1 MLALGPWYE
10 VVDTFC
16 ITVFFFLLLLR
27 FWPSLRAHW
36 RRPGATPAFFVALG
50 LMASFVI
57 AEDVLEGDAN
67 DFILVLDALVRDG
80 MRGVAAQSHIR
91 SVAAT
96 VSTCTGFGLAIIIAI
111 GTLWLAATR
120 RSRDAVF
127 FAAGTIGA
135 WAFSGLLKVTFAVH
149 RPGSIDRFGFPSGHT
164 LVTLVAA
171 GLMIYI
177 LTRSSRGRMRAAWYA
192 LAVAVA
198 LLSGASRVVLGAH
211 WVSDVAGAV
220 AIGTVWLGLLAFAD
234 SRRRGAATLGRH
246 ALDRLREIAVKSAGD
261 RRQAGRRAVDTMI
274 SLDPA

>member
-16 ITVFFFLLLLR
+16 IVVFFTLLLLR
-27 FWPSLRAHW
+27 VWPSLRTQW

-80 MRGVAAQSHIR
+80 MRGVAAHSHIR
-91 SVAAT
+91 SIAAT
-96 VSTCTGFGLAIIIAI
+96 VSMCTSLGLAIIIAI
-111 GTLWLAATR
+111 GTLSLAAMR
-120 RSRDAVF
+120 RLRDAVF

-149 RPGSIDRFGFPSGHT
+149 RPGSVDRYGFPSGHT

-177 LTRSSRGRMRAAWYA
+177 LTRSSRGHVRAAWYA
-192 LAVAVA
+192 LAVAVS
-198 LLSGASRVVLGAH
+198 LLSGLSRVVLGAH
-211 WVSDVAGAV
+211 WVSDVLGAV
-220 AIGTVWLGLLAFAD
+220 AIGTVWLGLLALAD
-234 SRRRGAATLGRH
+234 SRRRGAASLGRN
-246 ALDRLREIAVKSAGD
+246 ALDRLREIAVKSAGE
-261 RRQAGRRAVDTMI
+261 RRQAGRSAADPMV